1 MELGLA
7 TVNIASTFLKELFM
21 KSHLIRLSVI
31 SALSL
36 GCITGALAQ
45 GTLPINAAASV
56 NGYIISNDALE
67 QGIQAALAQGQKD
80 SPELRKAVLGKM
92 IEISLLSQQADKDGL
107 ASSEKANSQLALIR
121 QNYLADLELST
132 FMSKNP
138 VSDADVQAEYNREV
152 ASLGSQGMIVEY
164 KVSDI
169 AVATEADA
177 QAALARIKKGEPF
190 DKVAKSVSLA
200 PNKVQ
205 GGAVGWVQAG
215 QTLPQIAAVLTTLSK
230 GQVSPAPIQMPQGW
244 YLIKLED
251 KKSTKPPSYEQAK
264 AAIRNGLIQ
273 RKQFEFLSQLRQGAN
288 IVVR

>member
-1 MELGLA
+1 
-7 TVNIASTFLKELFM
+7 M
-21 KSHLIRLSVI
+21 KLHAIRLLASAVI
-31 SALSL
+31 ALGFVTAAHSQNSL
-36 GCITGALAQ
+36 
-45 GTLPINAAASV
+45 PVNAAASV
-56 NGYIISNDALE
+56 NGYVITNDVVE
-67 QGIQAALAQGQKD
+67 QGIQAALSQGQKD
-80 SPELRKAVLGKM
+80 SPELRKAVLVKM

-107 ASSEKANSQLALIR
+107 ANSDRANSQLAMIR

-132 FMSKNP
+132 YMSKNP
-138 VSDADVQAEYNREV
+138 VSDADVQAEYNREI

-177 QAALARIKKGEPF
+177 QAALVRIKKGESF

-215 QTLPQIAAVLTTLSK
+215 QTLPQIASVLTTLSK
-230 GQVSPAPIQMPQGW
+230 GQVSPVPIQMPQGW

-251 KKSTKPPSYEQAK
+251 KRASKPPTFEQAK
-264 AAIRNGLIQ
+264 AAIRNGLMQ
-273 RKQFEFLSQLRQGAN
+273 KKQFEFLSQLRQGAT

>member
-1 MELGLA
+1 
-7 TVNIASTFLKELFM
+7 M
-21 KSHLIRLSVI
+21 KSHTIGFL
-31 SALSL
+31 A
-36 GCITGALAQ
+36 GALLAIGLVGSSHAQ
-45 GTLPINAAASV
+45 NALPINAAASV
-56 NGYIISNDALE
+56 NGFIISNDLVE
-67 QGIQAALAQGQKD
+67 QGIQAALSQGQKD

-92 IEISLLSQQADKDGL
+92 IEVSLLSQQAEKDGL
-107 ASSEKANSQLALIR
+107 ANSDKANSQLALIR

-132 FMSKNP
+132 YMSRNP
-138 VSDADVQAEYNREV
+138 VSDADVQAEYNREI
-152 ASLGSQGMIVEY
+152 ASLGSQGLIVEY

-177 QAALARIKKGEPF
+177 QAALARIKKGESF

-215 QTLPQIAAVLTTLSK
+215 QTLPQIASVLVTLTK

-251 KKSTKPPSYEQAK
+251 KKSSKPPTFEQAK
-264 AAIRNGLIQ
+264 AAIRNGLMQ
-273 RKQFEFLSQLRQGAN
+273 KKQFEFLSQLRQGAN

>member
-1 MELGLA
+1 LLLY
-7 TVNIASTFLKELFM
+7 FRKEFFM
-21 KSHLIRLSVI
+21 KLHPIRLFI
-31 SALSL
+31 SAVMAL
-36 GCITGALAQ
+36 GFASAAYSQ
-45 GTLPINAAASV
+45 NALPINAAASV
-56 NGYIISNDALE
+56 NGVIISNDAVE
-67 QGIQAALAQGQKD
+67 QGIQAALSQGQKD

-92 IEISLLSQQADKDGL
+92 IEISLLSQQAEKDGL
-107 ASSEKANSQLALIR
+107 ANSDRANSQLALIR

-132 FMSKNP
+132 YISKNP
-138 VSDADVQAEYNREV
+138 VTDADVQAEYNREIS
-152 ASLGSQGMIVEY
+152 SLGPQGMIIEY

-177 QAALARIKKGEPF
+177 QAALARIKKGESF

-215 QTLPQIAAVLTTLSK
+215 QTLPQIASVLVTLSK

-251 KKSTKPPSYEQAK
+251 KKSSKPPTFEQAK
-264 AAIRNGLIQ
+264 AAIRNGLMQ
-273 RKQFEFLSQLRQGAN
+273 KKQFEFLSQLRQGAN

>member
-1 MELGLA
+1 MLVLL
-7 TVNIASTFLKELFM
+7 IHFRKELFM
-21 KSHLIRLSVI
+21 KLFSIRFLA
-31 SALSL
+31 SAVMAL
-36 GCITGALAQ
+36 GFVTVAHSQEA
-45 GTLPINAAASV
+45 LPINAAASV
-56 NGYIISNDALE
+56 NGMIISNDTVE
-67 QGIQAALAQGQKD
+67 QGIQAALSQGQKD
-80 SPELRKAVLGKM
+80 SPELRSAVLGKL

-107 ASSEKANSQLALIR
+107 ANSDRANRQLALIR

-138 VSDADVQAEYNREV
+138 VSDADVQAEYNREI
-152 ASLGSQGMIVEY
+152 ASLGAQGMIVEY

-169 AVATEADA
+169 AVASEADA
-177 QAALARIKKGEPF
+177 QAALVRIKKGESF

-215 QTLPQIAAVLTTLSK
+215 QTLPQIASVLVTLSK
-230 GQVSPAPIQMPQGW
+230 GQVSPVPIQMPQGW

-251 KKSTKPPSYEQAK
+251 KKSSKPPTFEQAK
-264 AAIRNGLIQ
+264 VAIRNGLTQ
-273 RKQFEFLSQLRQGAN
+273 KKQFEYLSQLRQGAS

>member
-1 MELGLA
+1 MKSLFIRCLTISTLAVAPIGLA
-7 TVNIASTFLKELFM
+7 HS
-21 KSHLIRLSVI
+21 
-31 SALSL
+31 
-36 GCITGALAQ
+36 Q
-45 GTLPINAAASV
+45 GTLPLNAAASV
-56 NGYIISNDALE
+56 NGVIISNDAVE

-80 SPELRKAVLGKM
+80 SPELRKAVVAKL
-92 IEISLLSQQADKDGL
+92 IEIHLLAQQAEKDGI
-107 ASSEKANSQLALIR
+107 ANSDKANRQLALIR

-132 FMSKNP
+132 FIANNP
-138 VSDADVQAEYNREV
+138 VSDADIQAEYQREI
-152 ASLGSQGMIVEY
+152 ASLGAQGTIVEY

-177 QAALARIKKGEPF
+177 QAALARIKKGESF

-230 GQVSPAPIQMPQGW
+230 GQVSPTPIQMPQGW

-251 KKSTKPPSYEQAK
+251 KKSSQPPSFEQAK

-273 RKQFEFLSQLRQGAN
+273 RKQFEFLSQLRKGAN
-288 IVVR
+288 IVVQ

>member
-1 MELGLA
+1 
-7 TVNIASTFLKELFM
+7 M
-21 KSHLIRLSVI
+21 KPYSIRFFI
-31 SALSL
+31 SAVMAL
-36 GCITGALAQ
+36 GFASVACSQDA
-45 GTLPINAAASV
+45 LPINAAASV
-56 NGYIISNDALE
+56 NGVIISNDAVE
-67 QGIQAALAQGQKD
+67 QGIQASLSQGQKD

-92 IEISLLSQQADKDGL
+92 IEISLLSQQAEKDGL
-107 ASSEKANSQLALIR
+107 ANSDRANSQLALIR

-132 FMSKNP
+132 YISKNP
-138 VSDADVQAEYNREV
+138 VTDADVQAEYNREI
-152 ASLGSQGMIVEY
+152 ASLGPQGMIIEY

-177 QAALARIKKGEPF
+177 QAALARIKKGESF

-215 QTLPQIAAVLTTLSK
+215 QTLPQIASVLVTLSK

-251 KKSTKPPSYEQAK
+251 KKSSKPPTFEQAK
-264 AAIRNGLIQ
+264 AAIRNGLMQ
-273 RKQFEFLSQLRQGAN
+273 KKQFEFLSQLRQGAN

>member
-1 MELGLA
+1 
-7 TVNIASTFLKELFM
+7 M
-21 KSHLIRLSVI
+21 KLHPIRLFI
-31 SALSL
+31 SAVMAL
-36 GCITGALAQ
+36 GFASAAYSQ
-45 GTLPINAAASV
+45 NALPINAAASV
-56 NGYIISNDALE
+56 NGVIISNDSVE
-67 QGIQAALAQGQKD
+67 QGIQAALSQGQKD

-92 IEISLLSQQADKDGL
+92 IEISLLSQQAEKDGL
-107 ASSEKANSQLALIR
+107 ANSDRANSQLALIR

-132 FMSKNP
+132 YISKNP
-138 VSDADVQAEYNREV
+138 VTDADVQSEYNREI
-152 ASLGSQGMIVEY
+152 ASLGPQGMIIEY

-177 QAALARIKKGEPF
+177 QAALARIKKGESF

-215 QTLPQIAAVLTTLSK
+215 QTLPQIASVLVTLTK

-251 KKSTKPPSYEQAK
+251 KKSSKPPTFEQAK
-264 AAIRNGLIQ
+264 AAIRNGLMQ
-273 RKQFEFLSQLRQGAN
+273 KKQFEFLSQLRQGAN

>member
-1 MELGLA
+1 MKFTTTRFLA
-7 TVNIASTFLKELFM
+7 SVAIL
-21 KSHLIRLSVI
+21 LSCLT
-31 SALSL
+31 SAQ
-36 GCITGALAQ
+36 AQ
-45 GTLPINAAASV
+45 DALPINAAASV
-56 NGYIISNDALE
+56 NGVIISNDTVE
-67 QGIQAALAQGQKD
+67 QGIQAALSQGQKD
-80 SPELRKAVLGKM
+80 SPDLRKAVVNKL
-92 IEISLLSQQADKDGL
+92 IEIALLSQQADKDGL
-107 ASSEKANSQLALIR
+107 ANSDRANRQLALIR
-121 QNYLADLELST
+121 QNYLADLQLST

-138 VSDADVQAEYNREV
+138 VSDADIQAEYNREI
-152 ASLGSQGMIVEY
+152 ASLGPQGMIIEY

-177 QAALARIKKGEPF
+177 QAALARIKKGESF

-215 QTLPQIAAVLTTLSK
+215 QTLPQIASVLITLTK

-251 KKSTKPPSYEQAK
+251 KKSSKPPTFEEAK
-264 AAIRNGLIQ
+264 PAIRNGLTQ
-273 RKQFEFLSQLRQGAN
+273 KKQFEFLSQLRQSAT